1 MKKTIYAAF
10 IFAALGLTACNSGE
24 EASTNDETQAE
35 NKEEKVEVVKY
46 TLNSEESELGWRGS
60 WVAPGEDGEMQ
71 EMKSHEGTVQISEG
85 MATVEG
91 DDISGSFTVDMTT
104 ISNEDLAEEEGK
116 KKGLESHLKGT
127 FEDKEEK
134 NKDFF
139 QTQKY
144 ATVDVTL
151 KSIKDGNA
159 NLVLNIMGMEMEQ
172 TVPVT
177 TKTKGDKMMINGDFT
192 IDLTPLELQ
201 GMQPNPEKPEQGSV
215 NPKVDFTLNV
225 VMNKK

>member
-10 IFAALGLTACNSGE
+10 VFAALGLTACNSGE

-46 TLNSEESELGWRGS
+46 TLNSQESELEWRGS
-60 WVAPGEDGEMQ
+60 WVAPGEDGEVQ

-104 ISNEDLAEEEGK
+104 ISNEDLAGEEGK
-116 KKGLESHLKGT
+116 KKGLESHLMGT

-159 NLVLNIMGMEMEQ
+159 NLVLNIMGMEMEKS
-172 TVPVT
+172 VPVT

-192 IDLTPLELQ
+192 IDFTPLELQ
-201 GMQPNPEKPEQGSV
+201 GMQPNPEKPEQGNV